1 MSLLDVEMLEA
12 GISAISHRLKAVETK
27 LAKDGTF
34 RDSFENGQLASVLAT
49 RLSPICDKIARIE
62 AQMGLKGRFAVT
74 EPLAPTIEV
83 PRDLRLLPGKRGR
96 RSNRTAEVVQR
107 RWDIWRMQFESGI
120 PIAAIARAWGCDHG
134 SLCHAKRMNWKV
146 GAYTRR
152 QKK

>member
-74 EPLAPTIEV
+74 EP
-83 PRDLRLLPGKRGR
+83 
-96 RSNRTAEVVQR
+96 
-107 RWDIWRMQFESGI
+107 
-120 PIAAIARAWGCDHG
+120 
-134 SLCHAKRMNWKV
+134 
-146 GAYTRR
+146 
-152 QKK
+152 